1 MIRHYRFRWER
12 VFKALPGDDFTILP
26 EQELQC
32 VFSWRINAGRQLFVC
47 IHLFLLIRVNTDR
60 LSEASGRGRQ
70 TYRPEIMR
78 AASGILTRA
87 TVRPAPFSEYL
98 RNAILFHRLPEVRH
112 D

>member
-1 MIRHYRFRWER
+1 MIRCYHFRWKR
-12 VFKALPGDDFTILP
+12 VFKTLAGDDFTILP
-26 EQELQC
+26 EQELQR

-60 LSEASGRGRQ
+60 LSEVSDRGRQ

-78 AASGILTRA
+78 AASGILTPT

-98 RNAILFHRLPEVRH
+98 RIATLFHPQPEVRH
-112 D
+112 V